1 MSVYVLCEFIFAYRD
16 VSLKD
21 TDVNSALFFFFFTGS
36 IFKLSHDLS
45 GIMSIKAILCGDFPL
60 CALLSQRMTATKMN
74 ALVISAKAKAGNA
87 PC

>member
-1 MSVYVLCEFIFAYRD
+1 MSVYVLCEFIFACRD

-21 TDVNSALFFFFFTGS
+21 TDVNSVFFVCFFFTGS

-60 CALLSQRMTATKMN
+60 CALLS
-74 ALVISAKAKAGNA
+74 
-87 PC
+87 